1 MDLLCIM
8 LMAVIGCGFYFL
20 KAELGEAMS
29 TLKDKVVV
37 LDFFANWCGPCRIIA
52 PKLKVRVCA

>member
-1 MDLLCIM
+1 M